1 MSLYIGVR
9 VNLTSRERI
18 LKAVQHEETDRVP
31 IDLGGTDCSTIAI
44 GPYRQLCEHLEIDA
58 RPIQIVDIAQQV
70 VIVDDRVADQL
81 GTDAKAIWHF
91 PNQWRQDQAYDGK
104 SVMYPARFK
113 PVTRE
118 NGDKEVLDRKGEA
131 CLRMPAGGLY
141 YDICSH
147 ALLQATDPSA
157 LDVYAHDFDSVDRPE
172 WYDMPV
178 DKLAQ
183 TVKQIRNNNDR
194 ALVGCFGGHVFQA
207 GQYLRGWSEFLL
219 DLAGNPTM
227 AEGVMDRLVDAH
239 MAAFDRYAE
248 TVYKH
253 VDIIQVCDDV
263 GMQNT
268 TWISPDTY
276 RKLIKPYHR
285 RLYQHIKQKT
295 RLPLLLHSCGSVS
308 TFIPDFIEIG
318 VDILNPVQYSADKM
332 DLAFLKREFG
342 KDICFWGGGID
353 TQKILPFGT
362 PQQVSDE
369 VKRCI
374 DTLAPGGGFVF
385 ASVHNITD
393 GVPLENILAAMNT
406 VRSYG

>member
-1 MSLYIGVR
+1 MA
-9 VNLTSRERI
+9 LTSRERI

-31 IDLGGTDCSTIAI
+31 IDLGGTDCSSIAI
-44 GPYRQLCEHLEIDA
+44 GPYRKLCEHLGIDA
-58 RPIQIVDIAQQV
+58 RPYQIVDISQQIA
-70 VIVDDRVADQL
+70 IVDDRVADSL
-81 GTDAKAIWHF
+81 DTDAKVIWHF
-91 PNQWRQDQAYDGK
+91 PDQWRDGQAYDGK
-104 SVMYPARFK
+104 PVQYPARFN

-118 NGDKEVLDRKGEA
+118 DGDKEVLDKSGEPI
-131 CLRMPAGGLY
+131 LRMPAGGLY

-147 ALLQATDPSA
+147 PLMHVADPKE
-157 LDVYAHDFDSVDRPE
+157 LDTYADLFESMDRPE
-172 WYDMPV
+172 WYDMSL
-178 DKLAQ
+178 DKLVQ
-183 TVKQIRNNNDR
+183 KVKSIRKNNDR

-207 GQYLRGWSEFLL
+207 GQYIRGWSEFLL
-219 DLAGNPTM
+219 DLAGNHAM
-227 AEGVMDRLVDAH
+227 AKGIMDKLVEAH
-239 MAAFDRYAE
+239 IQAFDRYAE

-285 RLYQHIKQKT
+285 RLYQHIKTKT
-295 RLPLLLHSCGSVS
+295 GLPLLLHSCGSVS

-332 DLAFLKREFG
+332 DLATLKRDFG
-342 KDICFWGGGID
+342 DDICFWGGGVD

-362 PQQVSDE
+362 PEQVSDE

-385 ASVHNITD
+385 ATVHNITE
-393 GVPLENILAAMNT
+393 GVPLENILAAMDT